1 MWQAAGNDHTDV
13 AHYSPADFNNVIAV
27 SAIVDTDGKCG
38 GLGPSTQ
45 YGPDDS
51 LASFSNFGQQI
62 SMAAPGVDILST
74 YIGGG
79 YATVSGTSA
88 STPHV
93 SGAAALVKAFYPT
106 ASADRRKKYTIK

>member
-1 MWQAAGNDHTDV
+1 MENV
-13 AHYSPADFNNVIAV
+13 ADWDQY
-27 SAIVDTDGKCG
+27 
-38 GLGPSTQ
+38 Q

-79 YATVSGTSA
+79 YAT
-88 STPHV
+88 
-93 SGAAALVKAFYPT
+93 
-106 ASADRRKKYTIK
+106 